1 MRKLS
6 LPYFV
11 AAAATLAAA
20 ATYEASVFG
29 ALQWRSIGPLRG
41 GRSITSAGSPSR
53 PNEYYFGATGGGLWK
68 TTDGGT
74 TWRPVTDGQIHSSSV
89 GAVAVSESN
98 PDTVYI
104 GMGETELRGNIMQGD
119 GVYKSTDAGRT
130 WKNAGLADTQAI
142 SRIRIHPTDPN
153 IVYVS
158 ALGHPYGRNTE
169 RGVFRSKDGGA
180 TWEKIL
186 YRDDHS
192 GAVDLVL
199 DPHNPNVLFAAIWDV
214 NRTPW
219 GLTSGGP
226 GSGLF
231 KSTDAGDHWTEITR
245 NPGLPS
251 GVVGK
256 IGVAVSGGDSNRVY
270 AMVENDKGGLYVSDD
285 AGANWKLINE
295 DRTVRQRAFYY
306 TRVYADPKAK
316 DTVYV
321 LNTSMFRSTDG
332 GKTFRTIQA
341 PHGDHHDLWIDPTNP
356 LRMINSND
364 GGGNVSLNGGQT
376 WTGQQYATAQ
386 LYHVAVTNEIPYHVC
401 GAQQDSSTICTPST
415 AGGGRGGGGGRGAA
429 NTYGVGGGESGYI
442 ATDPRNPNIFF
453 AGSQGALLT
462 RFDRRTNY
470 SRDVQVY
477 PLFFSGESAGSL
489 PERWQWTYP
498 IVFSPVNP
506 DILYTS
512 SQHLWKT
519 VDDGHSWTR
528 ISDDLTRGDPKTLGD
543 SGGPI
548 THDQNGP
555 EIYGT
560 IFTIAPSRK
569 DVNTIWTGSDDGL
582 VYITRD
588 GNGKSPHWTRIT
600 PPGMPDFGRISL
612 IDASP
617 HNPGA
622 AYVAVKN
629 YQNDDR
635 KPYLFKTAD
644 YGKTWTKI
652 VNGIPEND
660 FVHAVREDTVR
671 QGLLF
676 AGTEH
681 GIYVSF
687 DDGAQWQSLSLNL
700 PDLQVSDIVIQ
711 GNDVVIATHG
721 RSFYVLDDIS
731 PLRQLKPTL
740 VSEDLHLFAPPA
752 AERNVSQARIDYYLA
767 KPAEKVT
774 IDILDAKGQV
784 IRTFTGTPNDQAG
797 GRGRGG
803 RGRGG
808 AGAGGA
814 DTAAAEP
821 GAGGEPGAEGDV
833 AGGGGGGGGGGG
845 LGGVVNAPDKAG
857 LNRFT
862 WDMRYPPAKTFEG
875 MVLWSGN
882 TQGPEAVPG
891 AYQIRLT
898 ADGKSA
904 AENFILEKDPRLDSV
919 TIADLAEQFTLAL
932 KVRDDL
938 TQSNEIVILIREL
951 KRQMDDR
958 LKENSDAALKAS
970 LDSFKEQLSAIEEE
984 VYQVR
989 NRSGQD
995 PLNFPI
1001 KLNNKI
1007 AALGSS
1013 VEHGDGKPTSASYEV
1028 YKLLNQKLAEQQ
1040 NKLDTLLKSTLPP
1053 VNKEL
1058 TNRSLKE
1065 LVPTRTETPTPKAGV
1080 APPAGQ

>member
-1 MRKLS
+1 MRNVRITLCIVS
-6 LPYFV
+6 IVGV
-11 AAAATLAAA
+11 AALAGIAAV
-20 ATYEASVFG
+20 YEPSVFG
-29 ALQWRSIGPLRG
+29 TLQWRSIGPLRG
-41 GRSITSAGSPSR
+41 GRSITCAGNPSR
-53 PNEYYFGATGGGLWK
+53 PYEYYFGATGGGLWK

-74 TWRPVTDGQIHSSSV
+74 TWRPVTDGQLHSSSV

-98 PDTVYI
+98 PDVVYI

-130 WKNAGLADTQAI
+130 WKNVGLGDTQAI
-142 SRIRIHPTDPN
+142 SRVRIHPTNPD

-158 ALGHPYGRNTE
+158 ALGHPYGPNAD

-180 TWEKIL
+180 TWQKIL

-199 DPHNPNVLFAAIWDV
+199 DPRNPNVLFAAIWDA

-231 KSTDAGDHWTEITR
+231 KSTDGGDDWTEITR
-245 NPGLPS
+245 NPGMPS
-251 GVVGK
+251 GVIGK

-270 AMVENDKGGLYVSDD
+270 ALVENAKGGVYVSDD
-285 AGANWKLINE
+285 AGATWKLINE

-306 TRVYADPKAK
+306 SRIYADPKAK
-316 DTVYV
+316 DTVYAM
-321 LNTSMFRSTDG
+321 NTSFFKSTDG
-332 GKTFRTIQA
+332 GKTFRPIQT
-341 PHGDHHDLWIDPTNP
+341 PHGDNHDLWIDPTNP
-356 LRMINSND
+356 ARMIESND
-364 GGGNVSLNGGQT
+364 GGGNVTINGGQT
-376 WTGQQYATAQ
+376 WTGQQYPTAQ
-386 LYHVAVTNEIPYHVC
+386 LYHVAITNELPYHVC

-415 AGGGRGGGGGRGAA
+415 SGGRGGRGAA

-470 SRDVQVY
+470 SKDVQVY

-489 PERWQWTYP
+489 PERWQWTFP
-498 IVFSPVNP
+498 IVFSAVNP

-519 VDDGHSWTR
+519 TDDGHSWTK
-528 ISDDLTRGDPKTLGD
+528 ISEDLTRGDPKTLGD

-560 IFTIAPSRK
+560 IFTIAPSHK

-588 GNGKSPHWTRIT
+588 GNAKTPHWSKIT
-600 PPGMPDFGRISL
+600 PPGMPDFGRVSL

-617 HNPGA
+617 HNPGGA
-622 AYVAVKN
+622 FVAVKN

-635 KPYLFKTAD
+635 KPYIFKTAD

-652 VNGIPEND
+652 VNGIPDND

-671 QGLLF
+671 PGLLF

-700 PDLQVSDIVIQ
+700 PDVQVSDIAIA

-721 RSFYVLDDIS
+721 RSFYVLDDIT
-731 PLRQLKPTL
+731 PLRQLKPAL
-740 VSEDLHLFAPPA
+740 VSEAMHLFTPTK
-752 AERNVSQARIDYYLA
+752 AERNLGTPRIDYYLA
-767 KPAEKVT
+767 KQADKVT
-774 IDILDAKGQV
+774 IEILDSKGQV
-784 IRTFTGTPNDQAG
+784 IQTFTGTPNDPAP
-797 GRGRGG
+797 GRGG

-808 AGAGGA
+808 A
-814 DTAAAEP
+814 AAAAVDAAPSEDAP
-821 GAGGEPGAEGDV
+821 AEE
-833 AGGGGGGGGGGG
+833 GGGGRGRGGP
-845 LGGVVNAPDKAG
+845 VHAPDKAG

-862 WDMRYPPAKTFEG
+862 WDMRYPSAKSFEG
-875 MVLWSGN
+875 MVLWSGSV
-882 TQGPEAVPG
+882 QGPAAVPG
-891 AYQIRLT
+891 TYQVRVT
-898 ADGKSA
+898 ADGKTST
-904 AENFILEKDPRLDSV
+904 EKLVIEKDPRLDSV
-919 TIADLAEQFTLAL
+919 TVADLAEQFALAA

-938 TQSNEIVILIREL
+938 TQADEIVITIREL

-958 LKENSDAALKAS
+958 LKSNSDAGLKTM
-970 LDSFKEQLSAIEEE
+970 LDGFRDKLSAIEEE
-984 VYQVR
+984 VYQVQ

-1007 AALGSS
+1007 AALGASI
-1013 VEHGDGKPTSASYEV
+1013 ERGDGKPTVASYEV

-1040 NKLDTLLKSTLPP
+1040 AKLDALLKTGLPP
-1053 VNKEL
+1053 VNKAL
-1058 TNRSLKE
+1058 TDLSLKE
-1065 LVPTRTETPTPKAGV
+1065 LAPTKTETPVQRAGA
-1080 APPAGQ
+1080 APPGN

>member
-29 ALQWRSIGPLRG
+29 ALQWRSIGPPRG
-41 GRSITSAGSPSR
+41 GRSITSAGSSSR

-74 TWRPVTDGQIHSSSV
+74 TWRAVTDGQLHSSSV

-98 PDTVYI
+98 PDVVYI

-119 GVYKSTDAGRT
+119 GVYKSTDAGKT
-130 WKNAGLADTQAI
+130 WKSMGLADTQAI
-142 SRIRIHPTDPN
+142 SRIRIHPTDHN

-158 ALGHPYGRNTE
+158 ALGHPYGKNPE

-180 TWEKIL
+180 TWDKIL

-192 GAVDLVL
+192 GAVDLVF
-199 DPHNPNVLFAAIWDV
+199 DPHNPSILYAALWDV

-219 GLTSGGP
+219 GLTDGGP

-231 KSTDAGDHWTEITR
+231 KTTDAGDHWTEITR

-251 GVVGK
+251 GMVGK

-270 AMVENDKGGLYVSDD
+270 AMVENQKGGLYVSDD

-295 DRTVRQRAFYY
+295 ERSVRQRAFYY
-306 TRVYADPKAK
+306 SRVYADPKAK

-321 LNTSMFRSTDG
+321 LNTSMFKSTDG

-341 PHGDHHDLWIDPTNP
+341 PHGDHHDLWIDPANP
-356 LRMINSND
+356 TRMINSND
-364 GGGNVSLNGGQT
+364 GGGNVSLNAGQT

-415 AGGGRGGGGGRGAA
+415 AGGRGGRGAA

-470 SRDVQVY
+470 SKDVQVY

-506 DILYTS
+506 EILYTS

-519 VDDGHSWTR
+519 VDDGHSWTK

-582 VYITRD
+582 VYISRD
-588 GNGKSPHWTRIT
+588 GNSKTPHWTKIT
-600 PPGMPDFGRISL
+600 PPGMPDFGRVSL

-617 HNPGA
+617 HNPAA

-635 KPYLFKTAD
+635 KPYIFKTAD

-652 VNGIPEND
+652 VNGIPDND
-660 FVHAVREDTVR
+660 FVQAVREDTVR
-671 QGLLF
+671 PGLLF

-687 DDGAQWQSLSLNL
+687 DDGAQWQSIALNL
-700 PDLQVSDIVIQ
+700 PDVQVSDIVIQ
-711 GNDVVIATHG
+711 GSDVVIATHG
-721 RSFYVLDDIS
+721 RSFYVLDDIT

-740 VSEDLHLFAPPA
+740 TTEDAHLFTPPTV
-752 AERNVSQARIDYYLA
+752 ERNVSQARIDYYLA

-774 IDILDAKGQV
+774 IEILDAKGQV
-784 IRTFTGTPNDQAG
+784 LRTYTGTPNDQAG
-797 GRGRGG
+797 GRGRG
-803 RGRGG
+803 RG
-808 AGAGGA
+808 AAPAADTPAADPGA
-814 DTAAAEP
+814 D
-821 GAGGEPGAEGDV
+821 GGDPA
-833 AGGGGGGGGGGG
+833 AGGGGGGGGGGRG
-845 LGGVVNAPDKAG
+845 RGGVVNAPDKAG

-875 MVLWSGN
+875 MVLWSGD

-891 AYQIRLT
+891 TYSVRLT
-898 ADGKSA
+898 ADGKTA
-904 AENFILEKDPRLDSV
+904 TEKIVLEKDPRLDSV

-938 TQSNEIVILIREL
+938 TQSNEIVIEVREL

-958 LKENSDAALKAS
+958 LKQNSDAALKTS
-970 LDSFKEQLSAIEEE
+970 LDSFREKLSAIEEE
-984 VYQVR
+984 VYQVQ

-1007 AALGSS
+1007 AALSAS
-1013 VEHGDGKPTSASYEV
+1013 IQQGDGKPTTASYEV
-1028 YKLLNQKLAEQQ
+1028 YKLLNAKLAEQQ
-1040 NKLDTLLKSTLPP
+1040 NKLDALLKTALPA

-1058 TNRSLKE
+1058 TTRSLKE
-1065 LVPTRTETPTPKAGV
+1065 LVPTKTETP
-1080 APPAGQ
+1080 APRTGAASQSGGQ

>member
-6 LPYFV
+6 LAYFAF
-11 AAAATLAAA
+11 AAAALTA

-41 GRSITSAGSPSR
+41 GRSIACAGSSSR
-53 PNEYYFGATGGGLWK
+53 SNEYYFGATGGGLWK

-74 TWRPVTDGQIHSSSV
+74 TWRPITDGQIHSSSV

-98 PDTVYI
+98 PDIVYI

-130 WKNAGLADTQAI
+130 WKNVGLADTQAI
-142 SRIRIHPTDPN
+142 SRIRIHPTNPD

-158 ALGHPYGRNTE
+158 ALGHPYGKNTE

-192 GAVDLVL
+192 GAVDLVF
-199 DPHNPNVLFAAIWDV
+199 DPHNPNVLYAAIWDV

-226 GSGLF
+226 GSGFF
-231 KSTDAGDHWTEITR
+231 KTTDGGDHWTEITR

-251 GVVGK
+251 GIVGK

-270 AMVENDKGGLYVSDD
+270 AMVENEKGGLYVSDD
-285 AGANWKLINE
+285 AGATWKLIN
-295 DRTVRQRAFYY
+295 DNRTMRQRAFYY
-306 TRVYADPKAK
+306 SRVYTDPKAK

-321 LNTSMFRSTDG
+321 LNTSMYRSTDG

-364 GGGNVSLNGGQT
+364 GGGNVSVNGGQT

-415 AGGGRGGGGGRGAA
+415 ATVGGRGGGGGRGGAI
-429 NTYGVGGGESGYI
+429 TYGVGGGESGYI
-442 ATDPRNPNIFF
+442 APDPKNPNIFF

-462 RFDRRTNY
+462 RYDRRTNY
-470 SRDVQVY
+470 SKDVQVY

-528 ISDDLTRGDPKTLGD
+528 ISGDLTRGDPKTLGD

-569 DVNTIWTGSDDGL
+569 DGNTIWTGSDDGL
-582 VYITRD
+582 VYISRD
-588 GNGKSPHWTRIT
+588 ANSNQPHWTRIT
-600 PPGMPDFGRISL
+600 PPGMPDFGRVSL

-617 HNPGA
+617 HNPAA

-635 KPYLFKTAD
+635 KPYIFKTAD
-644 YGKTWTKI
+644 YGKTWTRI
-652 VNGIPEND
+652 VKGIADDD
-660 FVHAVREDTVR
+660 FVHAVREDPVR

-687 DDGAQWQSLSLNL
+687 DDGAEWQSLRLNL
-700 PDLQVSDIVIQ
+700 PDVQVSDIVIQ
-711 GNDVVIATHG
+711 GNDLVIATHG
-721 RSFYVLDDIS
+721 RSFYILDDIT

-740 VSEDLHLFAPPA
+740 TSEDVHLFAPPK
-752 AERNVSQARIDYYLA
+752 AERNVGPARIDYYLA

-774 IDILDAKGQV
+774 IDILDARGAV
-784 IRTFTGTPNDQAG
+784 IRTFTGTPNDQAN

-808 AGAGGA
+808 
-814 DTAAAEP
+814 DTADA
-821 GAGGEPGAEGDV
+821 EPGAEGEF
-833 AGGGGGGGGGGG
+833 AGFAGRGGR
-845 LGGVVNAPDKAG
+845 GGVVNAPDKAG

-862 WDMRYPPAKTFEG
+862 WDMRYAPAKTFEG

-891 AYQIRLT
+891 TYSVRLT
-898 ADGKSA
+898 AGGKSYT
-904 AENFILEKDPRLDSV
+904 EKLLVGKDPRLDSV
-919 TIADLAEQFTLAL
+919 TVADLAEQFALAL
-932 KVRDDL
+932 KIRDDL
-938 TQSNEIVILIREL
+938 TRADEIVIEVREL
-951 KRQMDDR
+951 KKQMDDR
-958 LKENSDAALKAS
+958 LKANGDAALKAS
-970 LDSFKEQLSAIEEE
+970 LDAFREKLSEIEED

-1007 AALGSS
+1007 AALGAS
-1013 VEHGDGKPTSASYEV
+1013 VEHGDGKPTTASYEV
-1028 YKLLNQKLAEQQ
+1028 YKLLNGKLAEQQ
-1040 NKLDTLLKSTLPP
+1040 NKLDALLKSALPS
-1053 VNKEL
+1053 VNKQL
-1058 TNRSLKE
+1058 TDRSLKE
-1065 LVPTRTETPTPKAGV
+1065 LAPTKTETPAPKTAS
-1080 APPAGQ
+1080 AAPAGQ

>member
-29 ALQWRSIGPLRG
+29 ALQWRSIGPPRG
-41 GRSITSAGSPSR
+41 GRSITCSGSSSR

-74 TWRPVTDGQIHSSSV
+74 TWRPVTDNQIHSSSV

-98 PDTVYI
+98 PDVVYI

-119 GVYKSTDAGRT
+119 GIYKSADAGRT
-130 WKNAGLADTQAI
+130 WKNVGLGETQAI
-142 SRIRIHPTDPN
+142 SRIRINPTNPD

-158 ALGHPYGRNTE
+158 ALGHPYGKNTE
-169 RGVFRSKDGGA
+169 RGVFRSKDGGV
-180 TWEKIL
+180 TWDKIL

-219 GLTSGGP
+219 SLTSGGP
-226 GSGLF
+226 GSGFF
-231 KSTDAGDHWTEITR
+231 KSTDGGDRWTEITR
-245 NPGLPS
+245 NPGLPA
-251 GVVGK
+251 GIIGK

-270 AMVENDKGGLYVSDD
+270 AMVENEKGGLYVSDD
-285 AGANWKLINE
+285 AGATWKLINE
-295 DRTVRQRAFYY
+295 DRTMRQRAFYY
-306 TRVYADPKAK
+306 SRVYADPKAK

-332 GKTFRTIQA
+332 GKTFRNIQA
-341 PHGDHHDLWIDPTNP
+341 PHGDHHDLWIDPANP
-356 LRMINSND
+356 LRMVNSND
-364 GGGNVSLNGGQT
+364 GGGNVSVNGGQT
-376 WTGQQYATAQ
+376 WTPQTFPTAQ
-386 LYHVAVTNEIPYHVC
+386 LYHVAVTNELPYHVC

-429 NTYGVGGGESGYI
+429 NTYSVGGGESGYI
-442 ATDPRNPNIFF
+442 APDPRNPNIFF

-470 SRDVQVY
+470 SKDVQVY

-569 DVNTIWTGSDDGL
+569 DIDTVWTGSDDGL
-582 VYITRD
+582 VYISRD
-588 GNGKSPHWTRIT
+588 ANAKAPHWIKIT
-600 PPGMPDFGRISL
+600 PPGLPDFGRVSL
-612 IDASP
+612 IEASP
-617 HNPGA
+617 HNAAA

-635 KPYLFKTAD
+635 KPYIFKTAD

-652 VNGIPEND
+652 VNGIPDDD
-660 FVHAVREDTVR
+660 FVHAIREDTIR

-687 DDGAQWQSLSLNL
+687 DDGAQWQSLRLNL
-700 PDLQVSDIVIQ
+700 PDVQVSDIVIQ

-721 RSFYVLDDIS
+721 RSFYVLDDIA

-740 VSEDLHLFAPPA
+740 TSEDLHLFAPPK
-752 AERNVSQARIDYYLA
+752 AERNVSQPRIDYYLA

-784 IRTFTGTPNDQAG
+784 VRTFTGTPNDQANNR

-803 RGRGG
+803 
-808 AGAGGA
+808 

-821 GAGGEPGAEGDV
+821 GAPGDPAAEGEF
-833 AGGGGGGGGGGG
+833 AGGGRGR
-845 LGGVVNAPDKAG
+845 GGVVNAPDKAG

-891 AYQIRLT
+891 TYSVRLT
-898 ADGKSA
+898 ADGKSYT
-904 AENFILEKDPRLDSV
+904 EKLILEKDPRLDSV
-919 TIADLAEQFTLAL
+919 TVADLAEQSSLAL
-932 KVRDDL
+932 KISEDL
-938 TQSNEIVILIREL
+938 TRANEIVIVVREL

-958 LKENSDAALKAS
+958 LKSNSDAALKAS
-970 LDSFKEQLSAIEEE
+970 LDPFRERLSEIEED

-1007 AALGSS
+1007 AALGAS
-1013 VEHGDGKPTSASYEV
+1013 VEHGDGKPTAASYEV
-1028 YKLLNQKLAEQQ
+1028 YKLLNGKLAEQQ
-1040 NKLDTLLKSTLPP
+1040 NKLDALLKANLPP
-1053 VNKEL
+1053 VNKQL
-1058 TNRSLKE
+1058 ADRSLKE
-1065 LVPTRTETPTPKAGV
+1065 LVPTKTETPAPKAV

>member
-1 MRKLS
+1 MRKLT
-6 LPYFV
+6 LIVGVV
-11 AAAATLAAA
+11 AAVALSGA
-20 ATYEASVFG
+20 ATYDASVFG
-29 ALQWRSIGPLRG
+29 SLQWRSIGPLRG
-41 GRSITSAGSPSR
+41 GRSITSAGSSAR
-53 PNEYYFGATGGGLWK
+53 PFEYFFGATGGGLWK

-74 TWRPVTDGQIHSSSV
+74 TWRPVTDGQLHSSSV

-98 PDTVYI
+98 PDVVYI

-130 WKNAGLADTQAI
+130 WKNVGLAETQAI
-142 SRIRIHPTDPN
+142 SRVRVHPSDPN

-158 ALGHPYGRNTE
+158 ALGHPYGRNAD

-180 TWEKIL
+180 TWQKVL

-192 GAVDLVL
+192 GAVDLVF
-199 DPHNPNVLFAAIWDV
+199 DPHNPSVLYAAIWDV

-231 KSTDAGDHWTEITR
+231 KTTDGGDHWTEITR
-245 NPGLPS
+245 NPGMPA
-251 GVVGK
+251 GIIGK

-270 AMVENDKGGLYVSDD
+270 ALVENEKGGLYVSDD
-285 AGANWKLINE
+285 AGATWKLINE

-306 TRVYADPKAK
+306 SRVYADPKAK
-316 DTVYV
+316 DTIYAM
-321 LNTSMFRSTDG
+321 NTSFFKSTDG
-332 GKTFRTIQA
+332 GKTFRTIQT
-341 PHGDHHDLWIDPTNP
+341 PHGDNHDLWIDPANP
-356 LRMINSND
+356 LRMIESND
-364 GGGNVSLNGGQT
+364 GGANVSINGGQT

-415 AGGGRGGGGGRGAA
+415 ASGRGGRGAA

-442 ATDPRNPNIFF
+442 APDPKNPNIFF

-462 RFDRRTNY
+462 RFDRRTQY
-470 SRDVQVY
+470 SKDVQVY
-477 PLFFSGESAGSL
+477 PLFFSGENAGSL
-489 PERWQWTYP
+489 PERWQWTFP
-498 IVFSPVNP
+498 IVFNIVNP
-506 DILYTS
+506 TILYTS

-528 ISDDLTRGDPKTLGD
+528 ISDDLTRDDPKTLGD

-560 IFTIAPSRK
+560 IFAIAPSPK
-569 DVNTIWTGSDDGL
+569 NQDVLWTGSDDGL
-582 VYITRD
+582 VYVTR
-588 GNGKSPHWTRIT
+588 NANAATPRWMKVT
-600 PPGMPDFGRISL
+600 PPGMPDFGRVSL

-617 HNPGA
+617 HDPAG

-635 KPYLFKTAD
+635 KPYIFKTAD
-644 YGKTWTKI
+644 FGSSWTKI
-652 VNGIPEND
+652 VNGIPDND
-660 FVHAVREDTVR
+660 FVQAVREDPVR
-671 QGLLF
+671 RGLLF

-687 DDGAQWQSLSLNL
+687 DDGAQWQSLALNL
-700 PDLQVSDIVIQ
+700 PDTQVSDIVIH
-711 GNDVVIATHG
+711 GDDVVIATHG
-721 RSFYVLDDIS
+721 RSFYILDDIT
-731 PLRQLKPTL
+731 PLRQFKPTL
-740 VSEDLHLFAPPA
+740 VSEDMHLFTPPKT
-752 AERNVSQARIDYYLA
+752 ERNVNPARIDYYLA
-767 KPAEKVT
+767 KQADKVT
-774 IDILDAKGQV
+774 IDILDSKGQV
-784 IRTFTGTPNDQAG
+784 IRSFTGTPNDAAPGRGGRGGRGGAAAAETADAAGTPADAGGGDEGGGGGG

-803 RGRGG
+803 
-808 AGAGGA
+808 
-814 DTAAAEP
+814 P
-821 GAGGEPGAEGDV
+821 
-833 AGGGGGGGGGGG
+833 
-845 LGGVVNAPDKAG
+845 VNAPDKAG

-862 WDMRYPPAKTFEG
+862 WDMRYPSAKTFEG

-882 TQGPEAVPG
+882 TQGPEVVPG
-891 AYQIRLT
+891 TYEVRVT
-898 ADGKSA
+898 ANGKTST
-904 AENFILEKDPRLDSV
+904 EKLVIDKDPRLDSV
-919 TIADLAEQFTLAL
+919 TIKDLQEQFDLAL
-932 KVRDDL
+932 KLRDDL

-958 LKENSDAALKAS
+958 LKQSNDPALRTT
-970 LDSFKEQLSAIEEE
+970 LDSFRGKLSEVEEE

-1007 AALGSS
+1007 AALGAS
-1013 VEHGDGKPTSASYEV
+1013 VDRGDGKPTAASYDV
-1028 YKLLNQKLAEQQ
+1028 YKLLNARLAEQQ
-1040 NKLDTLLKSTLPP
+1040 SKLDALLKTALPT
-1053 VNKEL
+1053 VNQAL
-1058 TNRSLKE
+1058 TSRSLKE
-1065 LVPTRTETPTPKAGV
+1065 LVPTKTETPA
-1080 APPAGQ
+1080 APRAAAAQQ

>member
-29 ALQWRSIGPLRG
+29 ALQWRSIGPPRG
-41 GRSITSAGSPSR
+41 GRSITCSGSSSR

-98 PDTVYI
+98 PDIVYL

-130 WKNAGLADTQAI
+130 WKNVGLADTQAI

-158 ALGHPYGRNTE
+158 ALGHPYGKNTE

-180 TWEKIL
+180 TWDKIL

-192 GAVDLVL
+192 GAVDLVF
-199 DPHNPNVLFAAIWDV
+199 DPHNPSVLYAAIWDV

-270 AMVENDKGGLYVSDD
+270 AMVENQKGGLYVSDD

-295 DRTVRQRAFYY
+295 ERNVRQRAFYY

-321 LNTSMFRSTDG
+321 LNTSMFKSTDG
-332 GKTFRTIQA
+332 GKTFRNIQA
-341 PHGDHHDLWIDPTNP
+341 PHGDHHDLWIDPANP
-356 LRMINSND
+356 LRMVNSND

-415 AGGGRGGGGGRGAA
+415 AGGGRGGGGRGAA
-429 NTYGVGGGESGYI
+429 PTYGVGGGESGYI
-442 ATDPRNPNIFF
+442 APDPRNPNIFF

-470 SRDVQVY
+470 SKDVQVY

-498 IVFSPVNP
+498 IVFSAVNP

-519 VDDGHSWTR
+519 LDDGHSWTK

-560 IFTIAPSRK
+560 IYTIAPSRK

-582 VYITRD
+582 VYISRD
-588 GNGKSPHWTRIT
+588 ANAKAPHWTKIT
-600 PPGMPDFGRISL
+600 PPGMPDFGRVSL

-617 HNPGA
+617 HNPAA

-687 DDGAQWQSLSLNL
+687 DDGAQWQSLRLNL
-700 PDLQVSDIVIQ
+700 PDVQVSDIVIQ

-721 RSFYVLDDIS
+721 RSFYVLDDIT

-740 VSEDLHLFAPPA
+740 TSEDLHLFTPPK
-752 AERNVSQARIDYYLA
+752 AERNVSQARVDYYLA

-774 IDILDAKGQV
+774 IEILDAKGQV
-784 IRTFTGTPNDQAG
+784 LRTFTGTPNDQAN

-808 AGAGGA
+808 AGA
-814 DTAAAEP
+814 DSAAAADP
-821 GAGGEPGAEGDV
+821 GNGGDPAAEGDP
-833 AGGGGGGGGGGG
+833 GGGGGGGGGGG
-845 LGGVVNAPDKAG
+845 RGRGGVVNAPDKAG

-875 MVLWSGN
+875 MVLWSGD

-891 AYQIRLT
+891 AYSVRLT
-898 ADGKSA
+898 ADGKTA
-904 AENFILEKDPRLDSV
+904 TEKLILEKDPRLDSV

-932 KVRDDL
+932 KIRDDL
-938 TQSNEIVILIREL
+938 TQSNEIVIVVREL

-958 LKENSDAALKAS
+958 LKSNSDAALKAS
-970 LDSFKEQLSAIEEE
+970 LDSFREKLSAIEEE
-984 VYQVR
+984 VYQVQ

-1007 AALGSS
+1007 AALGAS
-1013 VEHGDGKPTSASYEV
+1013 VEHGDGKPTTASYEV
-1028 YKLLNQKLAEQQ
+1028 YKLLNGKLAEQQ
-1040 NKLDTLLKSTLPP
+1040 SRLDALLKSTLPS

-1065 LVPTRTETPTPKAGV
+1065 LVPTKTETPTPRATA
-1080 APPAGQ
+1080 APPGQ